1 MNMNMN
7 MDKDKDSIGDPW
19 RALQGQVDVVTGGA
33 SGIGA
38 ECVRTLR
45 RVGVHV
51 VAADLRFAAVPM
63 ADEEADRP
71 PGTLTRQPCDV
82 SSEED
87 VRALFAAVAQQH
99 GRLDILINSAG
110 VLEPVAKTL
119 AQELSI
125 WEKVISVN
133 LKGSFLTC
141 REAGRSMVAQR
152 SGTIINIGSVAGQL
166 AVPASNAY
174 GPSKAGVA
182 HMTRSLAGEWAR
194 LGVRVNCIAPGYI
207 AAPMSDAL
215 FEGNEALQAAALS
228 RVPMGRMG
236 RPEDIAQTALFLC
249 SPMAAYIT
257 GTVFPVDGGWSA
269 MGGPSRPAMG

>member
-1 MNMNMN
+1 MGTERESI
-7 MDKDKDSIGDPW
+7 DSPW
-19 RALQGQVDVVTGGA
+19 RALQDQVAVVTGGA

-45 RVGVHV
+45 QVGVHV
-51 VAADLRFAAVPM
+51 VVADKHLPTTFQM
-63 ADEEADRP
+63 AQTNDLLQ
-71 PGTLTRQPCDV
+71 GSLTHQLCDV
-82 SSEED
+82 SAEED
-87 VRALFAAVAQQH
+87 VCTLFAAVAAQH

-110 VLEPVAKTL
+110 VLEPVVKTL
-119 AQELSI
+119 AQELAI
-125 WEKVISVN
+125 WEKVMSVN
-133 LKGSFLTC
+133 LKGTFLTC
-141 REAGRSMVAQR
+141 REAGRTMVVQR
-152 SGTIINIGSVAGQL
+152 SGTIVNIGSVAGQL

-182 HMTRSLAGEWAR
+182 HLTRSLAGEWAR

-207 AAPMSDAL
+207 AAPMSDTL
-215 FEGNEALQAAALS
+215 FDGNEALKAAALA

-236 RPEDIAQTALFLC
+236 RPEDIANTALFLC

>member
-1 MNMNMN
+1 
-7 MDKDKDSIGDPW
+7 MDMESGLIAAPW
-19 RALQGQVDVVTGGA
+19 RALKGQVAVVTGGA

-45 RVGVHV
+45 QVGVHV
-51 VAADLRFAAVPM
+51 VAADLHIPASSPTDQAAG
-63 ADEEADRP
+63 AL
-71 PGTLTRQPCDV
+71 PGTLVWQLCDV
-82 SSEED
+82 SSEEE

-110 VLEPVAKTL
+110 VLEPVTKTL
-119 AQELSI
+119 AQELAM
-125 WEKVISVN
+125 WEKVMSVN

-152 SGTIINIGSVAGQL
+152 SGTIINIGSVAGQI

-215 FEGNEALQAAALS
+215 FEGNEALRAAALA

-236 RPEDIAQTALFLC
+236 RPEDIARTALFLC

-257 GTVFPVDGGWSA
+257 GTVFPVDGGWSS